1 MTNPLSANFQKWSKA
16 LKQCKL
22 LSTNCLCVFDHF
34 MGLPLKGLTKIFV
47 ILYSSF
53 TGYIELELESR
64 KMFHLTLRKRPSNAE
79 DRVLGEKK
87 T

>member
-1 MTNPLSANFQKWSKA
+1 
-16 LKQCKL
+16 
-22 LSTNCLCVFDHF
+22 

-87 T
+87 TWNKEFNGYFDSLIRSYSFLVLQISSYKK